1 MNYDELLKALAGLTN
16 DEKETLVKT
25 VMGMMT
31 KEDEVRSCD
40 NLIKEHSNR
49 GCLPDCPHCG
59 AQAKLGCIV
68 KRGRKGNGAQRYTC
82 KSCQRHFVASTG
94 TVFERTHKNADVWEK
109 YIQMTL
115 DGKSLKACASE
126 CRIAYQTAFT
136 WRHKILNAFRV
147 HQEAT
152 MMTGRVEMDEMLIP
166 ISYKGN
172 HSKSKKF
179 VMPRPA
185 YKRGSDNKSKSSKDK
200 SCVFCMIEN
209 GDKNFYAAV
218 PGIGFMSH
226 KMLDNTFS
234 KHVNKDSA
242 LVLADN
248 YKVTHKY
255 LEDNGYNHKTLLS
268 NNTGD
273 RNCHKPEICGEQ
285 HIQHVNSMHRH
296 LRLFL
301 AKYYGVSTKYLEN
314 YVALYTWLKN
324 ISINNKQKKHIE
336 KVTVGRISAADCY
349 ITRKD
354 IEMRPS
360 VPMCG

>member
-1 MNYDELLKALAGLTN
+1 MSKKTELTAVLDSIKNLNEAEKSILAERILAMLSETETPSKN
-16 DEKETLVKT
+16 TLEKLCEKE
-25 VMGMMT
+25 
-31 KEDEVRSCD
+31 
-40 NLIKEHSNR
+40 NAN
-49 GCLPDCPHCG
+49 PNCPHCG
-59 AQAKLGCIV
+59 AMANIGCVV
-68 KRGRKGNGAQRYTC
+68 KRGFDKGRQRYFC
-82 KSCQRHFVASTG
+82 KSCGKHFFATTNTALAHSRKDADTWQKFISLTITG
-94 TVFERTHKNADVWEK
+94 A
-109 YIQMTL
+109 
-115 DGKSLKACASE
+115 SLKTCCAE
-126 CRIAYQTAFT
+126 CHIAYQTAFT

-147 HQEAT
+147 HQDAT

-200 SCVFCMIEN
+200 ACVFCMIEN
-209 GDKNFYAAV
+209 GNKKFYASV
-218 PGIGFMSH
+218 PGIGFMSN
-226 KMLDNTFS
+226 KMLDNTVS

-242 LVLADN
+242 LILADN

-255 LEDNGYNHKTLLS
+255 LQDNGYNYRTLLS

-314 YVALYTWLKN
+314 YVAL
-324 ISINNKQKKHIE
+324 
-336 KVTVGRISAADCY
+336 
-349 ITRKD
+349 
-354 IEMRPS
+354 
-360 VPMCG
+360 